1 MNERRGVR
9 RVVPEE
15 PLKAKVH
22 ASFPVRVLDI
32 SEHGAQIEV
41 ERSLRPNV
49 GCELRFPSP
58 DGELVMRA
66 TVRRCRAWGFALGE
80 ADQRVLVFRAGVE
93 FDSPNPELLA
103 KLRLAAEE
111 GAARQVS
118 GGAAAE
124 NLPAEGNSPSPSA
137 ATTPMPES
145 AEAGESTPH
154 SGPPAAPPPR
164 GPVKIRIRSDY
175 VRRILQSGRA

>member
-1 MNERRGVR
+1 MNERRAVR
-9 RVVPEE
+9 RVAPEE

-32 SEHGAQIEV
+32 SERGAQIEV

-49 GCELRFPSP
+49 RCELRFPSA
-58 DGELVMRA
+58 DGEFVMRA

-93 FDSPNPELLA
+93 FDSPDSEILA

-111 GAARQVS
+111 GAARQVDE
-118 GGAAAE
+118 GAAGEAPPLE
-124 NLPAEGNSPSPSA
+124 SDAPGEPVAAAPA
-137 ATTPMPES
+137 PEP
-145 AEAGESTPH
+145 AVAGEPATRSAP
-154 SGPPAAPPPR
+154 PPASLPR

-175 VRRILQSGRA
+175 VRRILQS